1 MKTLVQTDTDG
12 LLGGPPARESY
23 GEYVTRLGSMP
34 NVANLISLLE
44 DAGLRGRSGSGFPTH
59 RKWKAV
65 AERSE
70 KSTVVVV
77 NGSEGEPLSR
87 KDRALFELRPHLV
100 IEGAVFAAH
109 TLNSREIIIAVNGSA
124 RRAVASVQEAVAERM
139 QSGDVGIAISV
150 LSIPDAYV
158 SGEESA
164 LVRFCNGD
172 DAIPT
177 LNPPYPFQRGV
188 RGLPTLVN
196 NAETMAMVAL
206 IARNGAEWYR
216 EQGSRGTAGLR
227 LVTLLGA
234 VAEPGVY
241 EVPVGLTLAELASEA
256 GGLVEECQAVLIGG
270 FEGAWHAY
278 GDGSLEVREVAGP
291 TVAGIGCGTL
301 VFLPDS
307 VCGLV
312 EVDYLAEYLAGQSA
326 QQCGPCIHGLAA
338 VSNKVEHI
346 TRGHATEADLHRLEL
361 WETQLQS
368 GRGACHHPDG
378 AIRVLRSGMKVFQQE
393 VHRHVRRGACEQ
405 SDRDAYLAVLQYQE

>member
-1 MKTLVQTDTDG
+1 MKTLVQTDTAG
-12 LLGGPPARESY
+12 LLGGPPARETFAEH
-23 GEYVTRLGSMP
+23 GARLGQLPSLD
-34 NVANLISLLE
+34 NLIDLLE
-44 DAGLRGRSGSGFPTH
+44 EAGLRGRSGSGFPTY

-65 AERSE
+65 RDQHARGA
-70 KSTVVVV
+70 VVVV

-100 IEGAVFAAH
+100 LDGAELAAR
-109 TLNSREIIIAVNGSA
+109 TLGAREIIIAVNGTA
-124 RRAVASVQEAVAERM
+124 RRAITSVREAIVERN
-139 QSGDVGIAISV
+139 SAGDSRIAVSV
-150 LSIPDAYV
+150 LAVPDAYV

-164 LVRFCNGD
+164 LVQLCNGN
-172 DAIPT
+172 DALPI

-196 NAETMAMVAL
+196 NAETIAMVAL
-206 IARNGAEWYR
+206 VARNGAAWYR
-216 EQGSRGTAGLR
+216 ELGHHGTPGLR

-234 VAEPGVY
+234 VADPGVY
-241 EVPVGLTLAELASEA
+241 EVPVGLTLAELAAEA

-301 VFLPDS
+301 VYVPES

-326 QQCGPCIHGLAA
+326 QQCGPCVHGLQA
-338 VSNKVEHI
+338 VSQKVEHI
-346 TRGHATEADLHRLEL
+346 ARGRASEGDLQRLEL
-361 WETQLQS
+361 WESQLQS

-393 VHRHVRRGACEQ
+393 VHRHMRRGACDRSE
-405 SDRDAYLAVLQYQE
+405 RDAYLAVLQYQE